1 MIDANYAANIVISS
15 VKKSNLNFYIRES
28 PFSLEINLRK
38 TFIKNK
44 NGKVL
49 QPPTSELTNDNTKE
63 HRLKLEENSFEKLES
78 ELNKTRNALHELSV
92 ELEKAK
98 TETFEAL
105 SKAHNAKKD
114 AEKLE
119 TDIKALNLKNNDLQN
134 KIEILSCEK
143 NASTKN
149 IKSKVK
155 EISRLEIKNRELEE
169 KIKNVEIEN
178 IKLKEK
184 VVIKDAEV
192 KKTMDENDSLQE
204 KLKSLLDVLYGCH
217 ENVDSVK
224 NANVVNLLRMTVMTL
239 LCPQRV

>member
-1 MIDANYAANIVISS
+1 MMDANYAANIVISS

-49 QPPTSELTNDNTKE
+49 QLPTSELTNDNTKE
-63 HRLKLEENSFEKLES
+63 HRLKLEENSLEKLES
-78 ELNKTRNALHELSV
+78 ELNKTRNALHELRV

-98 TETFEAL
+98 TETFELL
-105 SKAHNAKKD
+105 SKAYNAKKD

-134 KIEILSCEK
+134 KIEILNSEK
-143 NASTKN
+143 IASTKN

-169 KIKNVEIEN
+169 KN
-178 IKLKEK
+178 
-184 VVIKDAEV
+184 
-192 KKTMDENDSLQE
+192 KK
-204 KLKSLLDVLYGCH
+204 
-217 ENVDSVK
+217 
-224 NANVVNLLRMTVMTL
+224 R
-239 LCPQRV
+239 